1 VKIKTKLLSLLIIV
15 IAVTTLLITTMYF
28 RTSSVTANLA
38 DTEAMNG
45 VGYLTEIVDF
55 YFIALERICESA
67 APGVRDMFRWDGDID
82 KKKLQSMMA
91 KLKEAN
97 ESIDAIDTYVGS
109 EKDGAITTGSG
120 WDAPGDYDSRE
131 RDWYKA
137 AVASGG
143 TIITEPY
150 IDEELKILVITVAT
164 PIYDEDGKT
173 LRGVIGTDVGIEALA
188 SKIRN
193 ATVFDAGYGVLLAP
207 DGLVLEHPD
216 KTFITVENLSKTSDK
231 VQSDLASLGARMTA
245 GETGFGDYNLLGTDR
260 RIYFD
265 KGDSGYIAAI
275 VFPHEQLGSI
285 VRSVTWIQIVAGT
298 AAVILLIVYMLFM
311 IPSVTRPLKA
321 VQATLERMAS
331 LDLTPDPD
339 AAKIVDGLSAKTE
352 LGTMV
357 ESLRNMRNVLTGVL
371 ESVRDGVEQLTASSG
386 TLDTLSQDA
395 SEEVSSSKS
404 AASTVE
410 RLAQEALRSV
420 EATASAVE
428 EVTHAAT
435 MTATSATQGAEAS
448 SATSKLS
455 AEVSEMVSGF
465 VSELQNVGDAS
476 MGNSKGMTEV
486 GDSVAAIGEFV
497 TSIRNIASQTNLLA
511 LNAAIEAA
519 RAGEAGR
526 GFAVVADE
534 VRKLAEESNVASR
547 HVAEMMEKLEQ
558 GTKNAITSS
567 RESTGIISQIIEKAR
582 ATQDSLKK
590 ANMEIDKVN
599 DAVQTIAA
607 AAEEQAASSN
617 EIAESSGQARDSIGN
632 VAREISAVAQATTE
646 TQEAIRKVT
655 FEATNLSSISTDL
668 EQLLAR
674 FTIAE
679 TNGSNSL
686 NARETKRRLS
696 PGGKK

>member
-1 VKIKTKLLSLLIIV
+1 VRIKTKLLLLLVIV
-15 IAVTTLLITTMYF
+15 AAITTLLITTMYV
-28 RTSSVTANLA
+28 RTSSVTTKLS
-38 DTEAMNG
+38 DTEAQNG
-45 VGYLTEIVDF
+45 VKYLTEIIDF
-55 YFIALERICESA
+55 YFVALERICENA
-67 APGVRDMFRWDGDID
+67 TPGVQNMFRWDASID
-82 KKKLQSMMA
+82 KKRLHEMMA
-91 KLKEAN
+91 KLKGAN
-97 ESIDAIDTYVGS
+97 ESIGAIDTYVGLES
-109 EKDGAITTGSG
+109 DGSITTGSG
-120 WDAPGDYDSRE
+120 WDAPDDYDSRE

-193 ATVFDAGYGVLLAP
+193 ATVFGAGYGILLAP

-231 VQSDLASLGARMTA
+231 VRSDLASLGARMTA

-275 VFPHEQLGSI
+275 VFPHEQLSSI

-331 LDLTPDPD
+331 LDLTPDPE
-339 AAKIVDGLSAKTE
+339 ASKIVDGLSAKTE
-352 LGTMV
+352 LGAMV
-357 ESLRNMRNVLTGVL
+357 ESLRNMRNVLTDVL
-371 ESVRDGVEQLTASSG
+371 ESVRDGVEQLTSSSG
-386 TLDTLSQDA
+386 TLDTLSQNA

-420 EATASAVE
+420 EATTSAVE

-519 RAGEAGR
+519 RAGDHGK
-526 GFAVVADE
+526 GFAVVANE
-534 VRKLAEESNVASR
+534 VRNL
-547 HVAEMMEKLEQ
+547 
-558 GTKNAITSS
+558 
-567 RESTGIISQIIEKAR
+567 
-582 ATQDSLKK
+582 
-590 ANMEIDKVN
+590 
-599 DAVQTIAA
+599 
-607 AAEEQAASSN
+607 
-617 EIAESSGQARDSIGN
+617 AESSNNATRQISALIFKNQNNMAQAVETAQAGEQGVATGIEIVNTTGKIFAEIASTIVSLSDQIRDVSSSIGKIASGN
-632 VAREISAVAQATTE
+632 
-646 TQEAIRKVT
+646 QELV
-655 FEATNLSSISTDL
+655 SSISAIEKISKDNIKGVDQVSSSSEHQLASIQQVASSSQNLAKLATDL
-668 EQLLAR
+668 
-674 FTIAE
+674 
-679 TNGSNSL
+679 
-686 NARETKRRLS
+686 REATANFKV
-696 PGGKK
+696 